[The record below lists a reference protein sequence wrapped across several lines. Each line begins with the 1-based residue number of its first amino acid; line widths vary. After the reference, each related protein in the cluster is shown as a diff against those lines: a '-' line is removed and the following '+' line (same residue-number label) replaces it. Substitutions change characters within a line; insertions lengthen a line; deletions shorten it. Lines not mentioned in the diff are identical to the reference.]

1 MQRDC
6 RTSNPPAD
14 DSVTACVRAQP
25 VRSPEPSAIRNPGD
39 SNGHTGPLAATKTE
53 AHISRRSREGGSD
66 MLRVSHIPANGI
78 RAKTVSTS
86 VSQREAQISP
96 WAELF

>member
-25 VRSPEPSAIRNPGD
+25 VRSPEPSERRNPGD
-39 SNGHTGPLAATKTE
+39 SNANTGPLAATKTE
-53 AHISRRSREGGSD
+53 AHISQRSPESGSD
-66 MLRVSHIPANGI
+66 MLRVPHIPGNGI
-78 RAKTVSTS
+78 PRKTGSTR
-86 VSQREAQISP
+86 VSQRESQNTP
-96 WAELF
+96 WTELL